1 VVVLRVAAYQ
11 APLLPGGSMAA
22 LDLIR
27 DRVRWCEAE
36 DVDLLLCPEGM
47 LGGLADDVERPAEI
61 AILAR
66 DLAETLRPLASAR
79 VTTVVGFTEAADDRL
94 YNAAAVCRDGEVV
107 GLYRK
112 RHPARRA
119 SVYSAGTESPVF
131 ALGDARF
138 GMMICNDTNFP
149 DLADDLVARGARLL
163 LVPSNNGLRSE
174 IADVVEL
181 TRAVD
186 VETAR
191 RCGVPVVRAD
201 VAGRADGR
209 VAFGTSAII
218 DARGEVLRAGARLG
232 EDLLVADLE
241 V

>member
-1 VVVLRVAAYQ
+1 MRIAAYQ

-22 LDLIR
+22 LELIGE
-27 DRVRWCEAE
+27 RVRWCEAE
-36 DVDLLLCPEGM
+36 GVDLLLCPEGV
-47 LGGLADDVERPAEI
+47 LGGLADDVARPSEI
-61 AILAR
+61 AIDAGSG
-66 DLAETLRPLASAR
+66 DLAKLLRPLSSAT
-79 VTTVVGFTEAADDRL
+79 VTTILGFSEASGGAL
-94 YNAAAVCRDGEVV
+94 YNSAVVYGGDVV

-131 ALGDARF
+131 TVGDLRF

-149 DLADDLVARGARLL
+149 DLATDMVARGARLL
-163 LVPSNNGLRSE
+163 LVPSNNALRSE

-186 VETAR
+186 IETAR
-191 RCGVPVVRAD
+191 RCGVPVIRAD
-201 VAGRADGR
+201 VAGRTESR

-218 DARGEVLRAGARLG
+218 GAGGDVIRVGTPFA

>member
-1 VVVLRVAAYQ
+1 
-11 APLLPGGSMAA
+11 MAA
-22 LDLIR
+22 LEMIHQ
-27 DRVRWCEAE
+27 RVRRCEVE
-36 DVDLLLCPEGM
+36 RVDVLLCPEGV
-47 LGGLADDVERPAEI
+47 LGGLADDLESPSEI
-61 AILAR
+61 AIAAG
-66 DLAETLRPLASAR
+66 DLPEVLRPLASESVA
-79 VTTVVGFTEAADDRL
+79 TIVGFTEACDGRL
-94 YNAAAVCRDGEVV
+94 YNSAAVYARGEVRGV
-107 GLYRK
+107 YRK
-112 RHPARRA
+112 RHPARRE
-119 SVYSAGTESPVF
+119 SIYSAGTESPVF
-131 ALGDARF
+131 VLGDCRF

-149 DLADDLVARGARLL
+149 DLATDMVKRGAQLL

-191 RCGVPVVRAD
+191 RCGTPVVRAD
-201 VAGRADGR
+201 VAGWTEAR

-218 DARGEVLRAGARLG
+218 GAGGDVIRSGTLFA

>member
-1 VVVLRVAAYQ
+1 MRIAAYQ

-22 LDLIR
+22 LELIGE
-27 DRVRWCEAE
+27 RVRWCEAE
-36 DVDLLLCPEGM
+36 GVDLLLCPEGV
-47 LGGLADDVERPAEI
+47 LGGLADDVARPSEI
-61 AILAR
+61 AIDAGSG
-66 DLAETLRPLASAR
+66 DLAKLLRPLSSAT
-79 VTTVVGFTEAADDRL
+79 VTTILGFSEASGGAL
-94 YNAAAVCRDGEVV
+94 YNSAVVYGGDVV

-131 ALGDARF
+131 TVGDLRF

-149 DLADDLVARGARLL
+149 DLATDMVARGARLL
-163 LVPSNNGLRSE
+163 LVPSNNALRSE

-191 RCGVPVVRAD
+191 RCGVPVIRAD
-201 VAGRADGR
+201 VAGRTESR

-218 DARGEVLRAGARLG
+218 GAGGDVIRVGTPVA

>member
-1 VVVLRVAAYQ
+1 VVALRVAAYQ

-22 LDLIR
+22 LDLIG

-36 DVDLLLCPEGM
+36 DVDLLLCPEGV

-61 AILAR
+61 AIRAQ
-66 DLAETLRPLASAR
+66 DLAATLRPLASAR

-94 YNAAAVCRDGEVV
+94 YNAAAVCREGEVV

-112 RHPARRA
+112 RHPARRV

-131 ALGDARF
+131 TIGDARF
-138 GMMICNDTNFP
+138 GLMICNDTNFP
-149 DLADDLVARGARLL
+149 DLADELVARGARLL

-174 IADVVEL
+174 IADVVGL

-201 VAGRADGR
+201 VAGRTDGR
-209 VAFGTSAII
+209 VALGASAII
-218 DARGEVLRAGARLG
+218 DARGEVVRAGTRLA